1 MGPYVSQHPDQYVG
15 QHLGMTHQ
23 CTDFVKVASGAP
35 PASLWH
41 KGDVV
46 HGNMT
51 IAVGTAIACG
61 WEGNHYPSKPPGT
74 TRRSTWASTVTTSR
88 STTSRLRS
96 SSACARSTTPRRTRT
111 TSFCSS
117 AIDRGASTV
126 RR

>member
-23 CTDFVKVASGAP
+23 CTDFVKAASGAP

-41 KGDVV
+41 KGDAV

-61 WEGNHYPSKPPGT
+61 WDGNHYPSNPTGNHAAIYMGQHGDDIK
-74 TRRSTWASTVTTSR
+74 VYDQ
-88 STTSRLRS
+88 S
-96 SSACARSTTPRRTRT
+96 SSELVGLRTKHHN
-111 TSFCSS
+111 TSHPYHV
-117 AIDRGASTV
+117 IL
-126 RR
+126 